1 MVFPD
6 GTLMAQAITDWT
18 PKPEWL
24 LVTAAIA
31 MLISLVEAWLA
42 TLIIYGKVGW
52 LKKIFPATHNL
63 IRSHVD
69 YTIMTGLAAVLYF
82 VIIHLQLQIPPAVI
96 AIFCIGLLYNPAGFI
111 AKAVNP
117 NMGNSDTVLGRVMV
131 CAGFLPAT
139 IGFGYIMIAVIDSLI
154 AW

>member
-1 MVFPD
+1 MTFPEV
-6 GTLMAQAITDWT
+6 GPQ
-18 PKPEWL
+18 WL
-24 LVTAAIA
+24 LITAAIA

-42 TLIIYGKVGW
+42 TLIIYGKIGF

-82 VIIHLQLQIPPAVI
+82 VIVHLELQIPNAIIV
-96 AIFCIGLLYNPAGFI
+96 IFCAGLLYNPAGFI
-111 AKAVNP
+111 AKAMNP
-117 NMGNSDTVLGRVMV
+117 KAGNSDTVIGRIMV

-139 IGFGYIMIAVIDSLI
+139 IGFGYIMIVVLNKLL
-154 AW
+154 

>member
-1 MVFPD
+1 MTFPEV
-6 GTLMAQAITDWT
+6 GPQ
-18 PKPEWL
+18 WL
-24 LVTAAIA
+24 LITAAIA

-42 TLIIYGKVGW
+42 TLIIYGKIGF

-82 VIIHLQLQIPPAVI
+82 VIVHLELQIPNAIIV
-96 AIFCIGLLYNPAGFI
+96 IFCVGLLYNPAGFI
-111 AKAVNP
+111 AKAMNP
-117 NMGNSDTVLGRVMV
+117 KAGNRDTVIGRIMV

-139 IGFGYIMIAVIDSLI
+139 IGFAYIMIAVLNKLMGS
-154 AW
+154 